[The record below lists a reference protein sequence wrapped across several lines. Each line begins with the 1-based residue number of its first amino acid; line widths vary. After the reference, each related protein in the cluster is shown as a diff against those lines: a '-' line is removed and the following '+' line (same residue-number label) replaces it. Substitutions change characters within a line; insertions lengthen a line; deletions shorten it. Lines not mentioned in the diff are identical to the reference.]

1 MMNVFCACGNPDLSP
16 LYSSIQIDVERERK
30 EIEKKKNFM
39 KEWKWKAL
47 PPTQSATVIPL
58 RPHLWNIGKYA
69 NHDGNSNEIAPDK
82 SWCGQDPLLGTM
94 SLGHVRHVGT

>member
-1 MMNVFCACGNPDLSP
+1 
-16 LYSSIQIDVERERK
+16 
-30 EIEKKKNFM
+30 M

-82 SWCGQDPLLGTM
+82 SWCGQDPLLGTIDHVSGPCSPCGRM
-94 SLGHVRHVGT
+94 KLDDPDGRLYSDEPWQREFLGLTCSQGPHAQ